1 MTKFFKQASI
11 AVFVFIGLP
20 IIIGLTLIVRKAI
33 KNAPPPTISKADS
46 IKIKRDSIQ
55 AATWAAAEEEKKH
68 PKNWYYRADEDPMTS
83 DTVYYAT
90 VSPKENISV
99 RTNREIMKV
108 SVTETGGD
116 NRSGR
121 AYDDGYRNGYNNAK
135 RNTNSFWGNRS
146 SSYTSTPKKRT
157 TTTSSTNY
165 ASAYLTFTLVKKPGK
180 ETDAYIDM
188 ADGAFNPS
196 YFNGGQG
203 LHIRFDKDKDAYYPT
218 LGDKAQ
224 SGRVL
229 YLASTK
235 GFLAKLKKAKTM
247 LIEVDVANT
256 GRFVLEFDVHDLDW
270 KRS

>member
-1 MTKFFKQASI
+1 MTKFFKRASI

-20 IIIGLTLIVRKAI
+20 IIIGITLSIRKAI

-46 IKIKRDSIQ
+46 LKIRRDSIQ

-68 PKNWYYRADEDPMTS
+68 PKNWYYRSEEDPMTS
-83 DTVYYAT
+83 DTTFYAT

-99 RTNREIMKV
+99 RTNREIVNV
-108 SVTETGGD
+108 SVTETSD
-116 NRSGR
+116 NNNSSR

-135 RNTNSFWGNRS
+135 RKTGSFWGKRS
-146 SSYTSTPKKRT
+146 TSYSSTPKKRT
-157 TTTSSTNY
+157 TVTSSTNY
-165 ASAYLTFTLVKKPGK
+165 ASAYLTFTLVKKAGRN
-180 ETDAYIDM
+180 TDAYIDI
-188 ADGAFNPS
+188 ADGAFNPG

-224 SGRVL
+224 TGRVL

-235 GFLAKLKKAKTM
+235 GFLGKLKKAKTM
-247 LIEVDVANT
+247 LIEVDIANT